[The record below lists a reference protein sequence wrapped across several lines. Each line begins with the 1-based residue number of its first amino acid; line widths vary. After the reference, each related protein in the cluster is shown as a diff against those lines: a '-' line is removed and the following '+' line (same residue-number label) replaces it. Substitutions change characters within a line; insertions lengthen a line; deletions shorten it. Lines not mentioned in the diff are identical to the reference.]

1 MTGLSAGAQ
10 TVTDPEAVAI
20 QGFGTGLLSL
30 SPHCMWSPASSR
42 VLCHCVSIRLR
53 SLMNCFVGLSKIV
66 VELELVCFSLMSAM
80 LALTLLI
87 ARRINRLL
95 HLIFRVDDVARM
107 RQHSGMVVTVE
118 LGILGDPDTVA
129 LFSFQRLQRRDE
141 RSQREIIIPGASIQG
156 PRLTLRAC
164 LSCV

>member
-1 MTGLSAGAQ
+1 
-10 TVTDPEAVAI
+10 
-20 QGFGTGLLSL
+20 
-30 SPHCMWSPASSR
+30 
-42 VLCHCVSIRLR
+42 
-53 SLMNCFVGLSKIV
+53 
-66 VELELVCFSLMSAM
+66 
-80 LALTLLI
+80 LI